1 MPPRDIVVRTLCA
14 VTPTLS
20 RAVGHDLVSGRPVG
34 RRPAD
39 PADEASRN
47 ARELMSN
54 CYKKVILLPLILH

>member
-1 MPPRDIVVRTLCA
+1 
-14 VTPTLS
+14 
-20 RAVGHDLVSGRPVG
+20 VGHDLVSARPAG

-39 PADEASRN
+39 PAGESSRN